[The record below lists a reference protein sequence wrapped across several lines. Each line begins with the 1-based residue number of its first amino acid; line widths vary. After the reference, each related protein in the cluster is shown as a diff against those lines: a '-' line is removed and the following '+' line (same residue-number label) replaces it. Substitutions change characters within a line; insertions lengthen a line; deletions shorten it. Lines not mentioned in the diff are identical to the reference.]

1 MIEVEPQISPRHRLH
16 YLGLIFFTIIVG
28 LFSRTK
34 FLPYPDF
41 MWVGDLLYGLLIF
54 FIIGFLNAER
64 SKFWVGMTAYIL
76 CCLIELSQLYQAD
89 WILLLRETKMGSLVL
104 GHTFLW
110 TDLMAYAVGVLFG
123 ILIEW
128 GDGRS

>member
-1 MIEVEPQISPRHRLH
+1 MIEIEQQISPRHRLH

-34 FLPYPDF
+34 YLPFPDF
-41 MWVGDLLYGLLIF
+41 LWVGDLLYGLLIF
-54 FIIGFLNAER
+54 FVVGFLNPER
-64 SKFWVGMTAYIL
+64 SKLSVGVSAFIF

-89 WILLLRETKMGSLVL
+89 WILLLRETKMGSLIL

-110 TDLMAYAVGVLFG
+110 TCLLYTSPSPRDQRGSRMPSSA
-123 ILIEW
+123 
-128 GDGRS
+128 

>member
-1 MIEVEPQISPRHRLH
+1 MIEVEQQISPRHRLH

-34 FLPYPDF
+34 YLPYPDF
-41 MWVGDLLYGLLIF
+41 LWVGDLLYGLLIF
-54 FIIGFLNAER
+54 FVVGFLYPER
-64 SKFWVGMTAYIL
+64 SKLSVGVSAFIF
-76 CCLIELSQLYQAD
+76 CCLIEFSQLYQAD
-89 WILLLRETKMGSLVL
+89 WILLLRETKMGSLIL

-110 TDLMAYAVGVLFG
+110 TDLMAYAVGAFLG

>member
-1 MIEVEPQISPRHRLH
+1 MIEVEHQISPRHRLH

-34 FLPYPDF
+34 YLPYPDF

-54 FIIGFLNAER
+54 FIIGFLYPNR
-64 SKFWVGMTAYIL
+64 SKFGIGVLAFIF
-76 CCLIELSQLYQAD
+76 CCLIEFSQLYQAD
-89 WILLLRETKMGSLVL
+89 WILLLRETKIGSLVL

-110 TDLMAYAVGVLFG
+110 SDLLAYTVGVIFG
-123 ILIEW
+123 IFIEW

>member
-1 MIEVEPQISPRHRLH
+1 MIEVEQQIPRHRLH

-34 FLPYPDF
+34 YLPYPDF
-41 MWVGDLLYGLLIF
+41 LWVGDLLYGLLIF
-54 FIIGFLNAER
+54 FVIGFLYPER
-64 SKFWVGMTAYIL
+64 SKFNVGVSAFIF
-76 CCLIELSQLYQAD
+76 CCFIEFSQLYQAD
-89 WILLLRETKMGSLVL
+89 WIRLLRETKMGSLIL

-110 TDLMAYAVGVLFG
+110 TDLMAYGVGVFIG